1 MTDIILVAVILI
13 QTLLHYAE
21 RRDMCNRL
29 MSKDYKEYTQ
39 ANNPPPKHTL
49 SAHDRTLKRWRNKV
63 GEE

>member
-13 QTLLHYAE
+13 QSLLHYAE

-29 MSKDYKEYTQ
+29 MSRDLTEYKQGGIT
-39 ANNPPPKHTL
+39 PKKHIP
-49 SAHDRTLKRWRNKV
+49 SAHERTLNKWRSKA

>member
-1 MTDIILVAVILI
+1 MEEIILVAVILI

-29 MSKDYKEYTQ
+29 MSKDYTEYTQ
-39 ANNPPPKHTL
+39 ANNPPPKPVP
-49 SAHDRTLKRWRNKV
+49 SAHDRILNKWRNKV